1 MQATEE
7 RIFPPALVLQLVVP
21 RRSLTR
27 RQVLRA
33 GALVAAAVGLRP
45 SPALAARPAA
55 LFELPLDGLST
66 RASAAAAGG
75 WRTSGVLDAPR
86 RFDLVGLTW
95 ARGSSAE
102 AQIRARRRGGRWT
115 GWVTLHPAGDHGPDR
130 GDAPDGTDPAFVG
143 TADQFQLRLRGN
155 PRRLRARFVRALPT
169 ARTARRLARRLSG
182 GSRARAAAAQV
193 SPPVIIPRS
202 AWGAA
207 AVPPRAAPVYGQVQ
221 LAFVHHTVTANDYDP
236 EDSAAIVLGIA
247 RYHRNSNGWNDI
259 GYNFLVDK
267 YGQVFEGR
275 AGGIEA
281 AVMGAQAQGYNSVS
295 TGIACLGNFS
305 TIAQTPVA
313 MDALARLIGWKLSVH
328 AVPTQGEVT
337 VTSAGGETNRYAAG
351 TPVTF
356 QRISG
361 HRDGNNTSCPGTVLY
376 GQLDA
381 LRSAAARF
389 AGPLVGLSLNTV
401 TRLRGLRP
409 VNVSGYLRF
418 PDGSAAAGAP
428 VDIEFLPRAATGA
441 AWGPLATAVCDA
453 NGSYRATVEFPFS
466 GTVRAVFRGEGS
478 RAPMASNPRKVFVAA
493 DVTAALGRRTMR
505 LGRRVRLVGTAEPA
519 THVRVK
525 TQRRVG
531 RRWVRE
537 RVKSIP
543 VQDGAFH
550 ASIKPRARGS
560 YRIVAQV
567 GSTRRRLYLRVR

>member
-1 MQATEE
+1 
-7 RIFPPALVLQLVVP
+7 VLQVVVP

-27 RQVLRA
+27 RQILRA
-33 GALVAAAVGLRP
+33 GVAVAAATGLRP

-66 RASAAAAGG
+66 RASTAAAGG

-130 GDAPDGTDPAFVG
+130 GEAPAGTDPAFVG
-143 TADQFQLRLRGN
+143 AADQFQLRLRGH
-155 PRRLRARFVRALPT
+155 PRRLRARFVRALPA
-169 ARTARRLARRLSG
+169 ARTARRLARRLTG
-182 GSRARAAAAQV
+182 GRARASQL
-193 SPPVIIPRS
+193 SPPAIIPR
-202 AWGAA
+202 AGWGAA
-207 AVPPRAAPVYGQVQ
+207 AVPPREAPVYGQVQ
-221 LAFVHHTVTANDYDP
+221 LAFVHHTVTANEYGP

-247 RYHRNSNGWNDI
+247 RYHRNGNGWNDI

-295 TGIACLGNFS
+295 TGIACLGDFS

-328 AVPTQGEVT
+328 GVPTQGTVT
-337 VTSAGGETNRYAAG
+337 VTSAGGPTNRYPAG
-351 TPVTF
+351 ALVTF

-389 AGPLVGLSLNTV
+389 AGPLVGLSLNTT

-418 PDGSAAAGAP
+418 PDGSPASGAR
-428 VDIEFLPRAATGA
+428 VDVEFLPRTATGA

-466 GTVRAVFRGEGS
+466 GTVRAVFRGDGS
-478 RAPMASNPRKVFVAA
+478 RAPMVSNPRKVFVSA
-493 DVTAALGRRTMR
+493 DLTAALGRREMR
-505 LGRRVRLVGTAEPA
+505 LGRRVRLTGTAEPA

-525 TQRRVG
+525 TQRRIG
-531 RRWVRE
+531 RRWARE
-537 RVKSIP
+537 RVKMIP
-543 VQDGAFH
+543 VQDGAFR
-550 ASIKPRARGS
+550 ASIKPRMRGS

>member
-1 MQATEE
+1 M
-7 RIFPPALVLQLVVP
+7 LQLVVP

-27 RQVLRA
+27 RQILRA
-33 GALVAAAVGLRP
+33 GVAVAAATGLRP

-66 RASAAAAGG
+66 RASTAAAGG

-95 ARGSSAE
+95 ARGSSADV
-102 AQIRARRRGGRWT
+102 QIRARRRGGRWT
-115 GWVTLHPAGDHGPDR
+115 RWVELHPAGDHGPDR
-130 GDAPDGTDPAFVG
+130 GEAPAGTDPAFVG
-143 TADQFQLRLRGN
+143 TADQLQVRLRGN

-182 GSRARAAAAQV
+182 GSRAVAAQV
-193 SPPVIIPRS
+193 GPPPIIPRS

-207 AVPPRAAPVYGQVQ
+207 AVPPREAPIYGQVQ
-221 LAFVHHTVTANDYDP
+221 MAFVHHTVTANTYNP

-247 RYHRNSNGWNDI
+247 RYHRNGNGWNDI

-281 AVMGAQAQGYNSVS
+281 AVVGAQAQGYNSVS
-295 TGIACLGNFS
+295 TGIACLGDYS
-305 TIAQTPVA
+305 SIAQTPVA

-337 VTSAGGETNRYAAG
+337 VTSAGGSTNRYPAG
-351 TPVTF
+351 RLVTF

-418 PDGSAAAGAP
+418 PDGSPAAGAP
-428 VDIEFLPRAATGA
+428 VDIEFLPRAVTGA

-466 GTVRAVFRGEGS
+466 GTVRAVFRGDGS

-493 DVTAALGRRTMR
+493 DLTAALGRREMR
-505 LGRRVRLVGTAEPA
+505 LGRRVRLLGTAEPA

-543 VQDGAFH
+543 VQDGAFR

-567 GSTRRRLYLRVR
+567 GSTRRRLYVRVR

>member
-1 MQATEE
+1 M
-7 RIFPPALVLQLVVP
+7 LQVVVP

-27 RQVLRA
+27 RQVVRA
-33 GALVAAAVGLRP
+33 AALVAAATGLRP
-45 SPALAARPAA
+45 ASPALAARPAE
-55 LFELPLDGLST
+55 LFELPLDGLSPG
-66 RASAAAAGG
+66 ASAAAAGG
-75 WRTSGVLDAPR
+75 WRKTGVIDAPR

-115 GWVTLHPAGDHGPDR
+115 GWATLHPAGDHGPDR
-130 GDAPDGTDPAFVG
+130 GNAPAGTDPAFVG
-143 TADQFQLRLRGN
+143 AADQFQLRLRGN

-169 ARTARRLARRLSG
+169 ARVARRMARRLG
-182 GSRARAAAAQV
+182 QTARATQGP
-193 SPPVIIPRS
+193 SIIPRS

-207 AVPPRAAPVYGQVQ
+207 AVPPREAPVYGQVQ
-221 LAFVHHTVTANDYDP
+221 LAFVHHTVTANDYGP
-236 EDSAAIVLGIA
+236 EDSAGIVLGIA

-267 YGQVFEGR
+267 YGQIFEGR

-295 TGIACLGNFS
+295 TGVACLGDFS

-328 AVPTQGEVT
+328 GVPTQGPVT
-337 VTSAGGETNRYAAG
+337 VTSAGGPTNRYPSGA
-351 TPVTF
+351 PVTF

-361 HRDGNNTSCPGTVLY
+361 HRDANTTSCPGAALY
-376 GQLDA
+376 GQLEA

-418 PDGSAAAGAP
+418 PDGSAAAGAR
-428 VDIEFLPRAATGA
+428 VDIEYLPRAATGA

-453 NGSYRATVEFPFS
+453 NGSYRATLEFPSS
-466 GTVRAVFRGEGS
+466 GTVRAVFRGDAS
-478 RAPMASNPRKVFVAA
+478 RAPMASNPRKVYVAA
-493 DVTAALGRRTMR
+493 DLTAGLGRRKMR

-537 RVKSIP
+537 RVRMIP
-543 VQDGAFH
+543 VQDGAFR